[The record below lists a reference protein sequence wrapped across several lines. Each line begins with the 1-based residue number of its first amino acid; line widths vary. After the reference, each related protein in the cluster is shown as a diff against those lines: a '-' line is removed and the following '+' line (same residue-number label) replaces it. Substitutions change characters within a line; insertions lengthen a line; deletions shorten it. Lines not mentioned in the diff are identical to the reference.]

1 MMRPASAEDFP
12 IYRQQIPGYGR
23 SPSRMNVC
31 SLQVFLRSR
40 VCLPLNPVTSKGAR
54 MKNHVRSAT
63 GLLLVAI
70 MISLMLPMTFR
81 SPAGA
86 VNARPAQPQSEQQTD
101 LPKQLQ
107 PGVYKGEAVRR
118 RINALRA
125 TNKALNRA
133 MKDKE
138 KVGKKVNWE
147 LSAVL
152 VFSEEKKKQVAKLSL
167 PKIVGTSFAPA
178 QETLSDGT
186 GEATFL
192 TYNGPDSTWDGTI
205 SVTDYYTGE
214 NYVYNGEMWDFGA
227 TNDPAV
233 WDVTYE
239 AYYPPDGSE
248 PVECPAN
255 EPCVIQPAQVKN
267 EAGSSAASLMV
278 NASYNPTMKSA
289 SPPGFIFRWFSS
301 YWRCFSR
308 TAAFVGRQC
317 VSPQPNIRNSLICA
331 MAAGVYAAG
340 CCARFSGQ
348 NSGQGRCY
356 P

>member
-1 MMRPASAEDFP
+1 
-12 IYRQQIPGYGR
+12 
-23 SPSRMNVC
+23 
-31 SLQVFLRSR
+31 
-40 VCLPLNPVTSKGAR
+40 

-63 GLLLVAI
+63 GLLLVAV
-70 MISLMLPMTFR
+70 SLILPLTLS
-81 SPAGA
+81 SPVRA
-86 VNARPAQPQSEQQTD
+86 VNASPAQPHAVQQND
-101 LPKQLQ
+101 LPQQLP
-107 PGVYKGEAVRR
+107 PGVFKGEAVRR
-118 RINALRA
+118 RINALRV

-138 KVGKKVNWE
+138 KVGKQVIWE

-152 VFSEEKKKQVAKLSL
+152 VFPEPKKKQTAQLNL
-167 PKIVGTSFAPA
+167 PKMMKASFAPV

-186 GEATFL
+186 GEATFI
-192 TYNGPDSTWDGTI
+192 TYNGPDNTWDGTI

-214 NYVYNGEMWDFGA
+214 NVVYNGEMWDFGA
-227 TNDPAV
+227 TNDPSV

-239 AYYPPDGSE
+239 AYYPPDGGN
-248 PVECPAN
+248 PTECPKDGY
-255 EPCVIQPAQVKN
+255 CTIQPAQAKN
-267 EAGSSAASLMV
+267 NEVGSSTSLMV
-278 NASYNPTMKSA
+278 SASYTPTMKPA
-289 SPPGFIFRWFSS
+289 APVGFIFRWFSS

-340 CCARFSGQ
+340 CCARFSNQ

-356 P
+356 A

>member
-1 MMRPASAEDFP
+1 
-12 IYRQQIPGYGR
+12 
-23 SPSRMNVC
+23 MN
-31 SLQVFLRSR
+31 
-40 VCLPLNPVTSKGAR
+40 NY
-54 MKNHVRSAT
+54 VRSVT

-70 MISLMLPMTFR
+70 MLSMLLPMPFI
-81 SPAGA
+81 SPVRTVKASP
-86 VNARPAQPQSEQQTD
+86 VQPQREQEE
-101 LPKQLQ
+101 LPKQLA
-107 PGVYKGEAVRR
+107 PGAYKGEAVRR

-138 KVGKKVNWE
+138 KIGKTVNWE

-152 VFSEEKKKQVAKLSL
+152 VFPEAKKKQVAKLSL
-167 PKIVGTSFAPA
+167 PKMAASFAPA

-186 GEATFL
+186 GEATFI
-192 TYNGPDSTWDGTI
+192 TYNGPDNTWDGTI

-239 AYYPPDGSE
+239 AYYPPDGSD

-255 EPCVIQPAQVKN
+255 GHCMIQPSQVKNN
-267 EAGSSAASLMV
+267 EAGSSAASQMV
-278 NASYNPTMKSA
+278 KASYSPTMKSA

-308 TAAFVGRQC
+308 TAAFIGRVC

>member
-1 MMRPASAEDFP
+1 
-12 IYRQQIPGYGR
+12 
-23 SPSRMNVC
+23 
-31 SLQVFLRSR
+31 
-40 VCLPLNPVTSKGAR
+40 
-54 MKNHVRSAT
+54 MKNYARSAT

-70 MISLMLPMTFR
+70 MLSLMLPMTFT
-81 SPAGA
+81 PPVGA
-86 VNARPAQPQSEQQTD
+86 VNASPAQPQPEQQTD
-101 LPKQLQ
+101 LPKQLP
-107 PGVYKGEAVRR
+107 PGVFRGEAVRR

-138 KVGKKVNWE
+138 KVGKQVIWE
-147 LSAVL
+147 LSAVM
-152 VFSEEKKKQVAKLSL
+152 VFSEQKKKQLAKVSL
-167 PKIVGTSFAPA
+167 PKMMSTSFAPA

-192 TYNGPDSTWDGTI
+192 TYTGPDNTWDGTI

-214 NYVYNGEMWDFGA
+214 NVVYNGEMWDFGA
-227 TNDPAV
+227 INDPAV

-239 AYYPPDGSE
+239 AYYPPDGGD

-255 EPCVIQPAQVKN
+255 QHCMIQPTQVKN
-267 EAGSSAASLMV
+267 NETRSSPASLMV
-278 NASYNPTMKSA
+278 KTSFAPMAKSA
-289 SPPGFIFRWFSS
+289 TPPGFIFRWFSS

-340 CCARFSGQ
+340 CCARFSSQ

-356 P
+356 A

>member
-1 MMRPASAEDFP
+1 
-12 IYRQQIPGYGR
+12 
-23 SPSRMNVC
+23 
-31 SLQVFLRSR
+31 
-40 VCLPLNPVTSKGAR
+40 
-54 MKNHVRSAT
+54 MKNQVRSAT

-70 MISLMLPMTFR
+70 MISLLLPMTLT
-81 SPAGA
+81 SSVAA
-86 VNARPAQPQSEQQTD
+86 VNASPAQPQSEQQTD
-101 LPKQLQ
+101 LPKQLP
-107 PGVYKGEAVRR
+107 PGVFRGEAVRR

-138 KVGKKVNWE
+138 KVGKTVNWE

-152 VFSEEKKKQVAKLSL
+152 VFSAQKKQQVATLNL
-167 PKIVGTSFAPA
+167 PRMMGTSFAPV

-192 TYNGPDSTWDGTI
+192 TYNGPDNTWDGTI

-214 NYVYNGEMWDFGA
+214 NAVYNGEMWDFGA

-239 AYYPPDGSE
+239 AYYPPDGGS
-248 PVECPAN
+248 PTECPAGRVCM
-255 EPCVIQPAQVKN
+255 EQQVQAKYN
-267 EAGSSAASLMV
+267 RAESSAAGLMV
-278 NASYNPTMKSA
+278 KASYAPTTKSA
-289 SPPGFIFRWFSS
+289 APVGFIFRWFSS
-301 YWRCFSR
+301 FWRCFSR

-340 CCARFSGQ
+340 CCARFSNQ

-356 P
+356 A

>member
-1 MMRPASAEDFP
+1 
-12 IYRQQIPGYGR
+12 
-23 SPSRMNVC
+23 
-31 SLQVFLRSR
+31 
-40 VCLPLNPVTSKGAR
+40 
-54 MKNHVRSAT
+54 MKKHVRSIT
-63 GLLLVAI
+63 GLLLVAV
-70 MISLMLPMTFR
+70 MLSLMLPMTFT
-81 SPAGA
+81 SPASA
-86 VNARPAQPQSEQQTD
+86 VKASPAQPQPEQEQE
-101 LPKQLQ
+101 LPRQLA
-107 PGVYKGEAVRR
+107 PGAYKGEAVRR

-133 MKDKE
+133 IKDKE
-138 KVGKKVNWE
+138 KVGKTILWE

-152 VFSEEKKKQVAKLSL
+152 VFKEEKKKQVAKLNL
-167 PKIVGTSFAPA
+167 PRMATSFAPSFAPA

-186 GEATFL
+186 GEATFI
-192 TYNGPDSTWDGTI
+192 TYSGPDNTWDGTI

-227 TNDPAV
+227 TNDPAI

-239 AYYPPDGSE
+239 AYYPSDGSD
-248 PVECPAN
+248 PIECPIN
-255 EPCVIQPAQVKN
+255 QPCMLQPAQVKHN
-267 EAGSSAASLMV
+267 QTGPSTSSMMVKASFTP
-278 NASYNPTMKSA
+278 AK
-289 SPPGFIFRWFSS
+289 PGFIWRWFSS

>member
-1 MMRPASAEDFP
+1 
-12 IYRQQIPGYGR
+12 
-23 SPSRMNVC
+23 
-31 SLQVFLRSR
+31 
-40 VCLPLNPVTSKGAR
+40 
-54 MKNHVRSAT
+54 MKYYVRSVT

-70 MISLMLPMTFR
+70 MCSMLLPMTFTSR
-81 SPAGA
+81 LGTVKA
-86 VNARPAQPQSEQQTD
+86 NPAQPQGEQEKE
-101 LPKQLQ
+101 LPKQLA
-107 PGVYKGEAVRR
+107 PGAYKGEAVRR

-133 MKDKE
+133 IKDKE
-138 KVGKKVNWE
+138 KVGKTILWE

-152 VFSEEKKKQVAKLSL
+152 VFPEAKKKEVAQLSL
-167 PKIVGTSFAPA
+167 PRMMSTSFAPA
-178 QETLSDGT
+178 ATAFAPVQETLSDGT
-186 GEATFL
+186 GEATFI
-192 TYNGPDSTWDGTI
+192 TYSGPDTTWDGTI
-205 SVTDYYTGE
+205 SVTDYYTGQ

-239 AYYPPDGSE
+239 AYYPPDGSD

-255 EPCVIQPAQVKN
+255 EPCMLQPAQVKN
-267 EAGSSAASLMV
+267 NGADSSTNSMMVKAAYTP
-278 NASYNPTMKSA
+278 AMK
-289 SPPGFIFRWFSS
+289 PGFIWRWFSS

-340 CCARFSGQ
+340 CCARFSGT
-348 NSGQGRCY
+348 NYGQGRCY

>member
-1 MMRPASAEDFP
+1 
-12 IYRQQIPGYGR
+12 
-23 SPSRMNVC
+23 
-31 SLQVFLRSR
+31 
-40 VCLPLNPVTSKGAR
+40 
-54 MKNHVRSAT
+54 MKKHLRSAT

-70 MISLMLPMTFR
+70 MLSLMLPMTFI
-81 SPAGA
+81 SPVGA
-86 VNARPAQPQSEQQTD
+86 VKASPVQPQPEQERE

-107 PGVYKGEAVRR
+107 PGAYKGEAVRR
-118 RINALRA
+118 RVNAMRA

-138 KVGKKVNWE
+138 KVGKTVNWDY
-147 LSAVL
+147 SAVL
-152 VFSEEKKKQVAKLSL
+152 VFPGAKKKEVASLNL
-167 PKIVGTSFAPA
+167 PKMMGASYASYAPV

-186 GEATFL
+186 GEATFI
-192 TYNGPDSTWDGTI
+192 TYNGPDNTWDGTI

-214 NYVYNGEMWDFGA
+214 NAVYNGEMWDFGA

-239 AYYPPDGSE
+239 AYYPPDGDP

-255 EPCVIQPAQVKN
+255 QHCLIQPGVAKN
-267 EAGSSAASLMV
+267 NETGSSAASLMV
-278 NASYNPTMKSA
+278 KASYGPTTK
-289 SPPGFIFRWFSS
+289 PVGFIFRWFSN

-331 MAAGVYAAG
+331 MVAGVYAAG
-340 CCARFSGQ
+340 CCARFSNQ
-348 NSGQGRCY
+348 NAGQGRCY
-356 P
+356 A

>member
-1 MMRPASAEDFP
+1 
-12 IYRQQIPGYGR
+12 
-23 SPSRMNVC
+23 
-31 SLQVFLRSR
+31 
-40 VCLPLNPVTSKGAR
+40 
-54 MKNHVRSAT
+54 MKNYVRPAT

-70 MISLMLPMTFR
+70 MMSVMLPLTFSSSVAAKNA
-81 SPAGA
+81 SPT
-86 VNARPAQPQSEQQTD
+86 PPQPEQQTD
-101 LPKQLQ
+101 LPKQLP
-107 PGVYKGEAVRR
+107 PGVFRGEAVRR

-138 KVGKKVNWE
+138 KVGKQVIWE

-152 VFSEEKKKQVAKLSL
+152 VFPEQKKKQVAKLNL
-167 PKIVGTSFAPA
+167 PKMMDTSFAPA

-192 TYNGPDSTWDGTI
+192 TYNGPDNTWDGTI

-214 NYVYNGEMWDFGA
+214 NVVYNGEMWDFGV

-239 AYYPPDGSE
+239 AYYPPDGSD

-255 EPCVIQPAQVKN
+255 QQCMIQPTQAKN
-267 EAGSSAASLMV
+267 NGAGSSAASLMMKTSF
-278 NASYNPTMKSA
+278 APAAKSA
-289 SPPGFIFRWFSS
+289 APVGFIFRWFSS

-340 CCARFSGQ
+340 CCARFSNQ
-348 NSGQGRCY
+348 NYGQGRCY

>member
-1 MMRPASAEDFP
+1 
-12 IYRQQIPGYGR
+12 
-23 SPSRMNVC
+23 
-31 SLQVFLRSR
+31 
-40 VCLPLNPVTSKGAR
+40 

-63 GLLLVAI
+63 GLLLVVI
-70 MISLMLPMTFR
+70 MISLMLPMTFI
-81 SPAGA
+81 SPVGA
-86 VNARPAQPQSEQQTD
+86 VNVSPAQPQPEQQTD

-107 PGVYKGEAVRR
+107 AGVYKGEAVRR
-118 RINALRA
+118 RINAERA

-138 KVGKKVNWE
+138 KVGKTVAWE

-152 VFSEEKKKQVAKLSL
+152 VFSEQKKKQVAKLNL
-167 PKIVGTSFAPA
+167 PKMMGTSFAPV

-192 TYNGPDSTWDGTI
+192 TYYGPDNTWDGTI

-214 NYVYNGEMWDFGA
+214 NVVYNGEMWDFGA
-227 TNDPAV
+227 ADDPAV

-239 AYYPPDGSE
+239 AYYPPDGSD
-248 PVECPAN
+248 PLECPRF
-255 EPCVIQPAQVKN
+255 EPCLIQYAAKN
-267 EAGSSAASLMV
+267 NETGSSAASLMV
-278 NASYNPTMKSA
+278 KASYAPTMKSA
-289 SPPGFIFRWFSS
+289 APPGFIFRWFSS

-317 VSPQPNIRNSLICA
+317 VSPQPSIRNNLICA

-340 CCARFSGQ
+340 CCARFSHQ

-356 P
+356 A